1 MKKKKKKV
9 TKKETFNM
17 VKLLEMEVNDLWENV
32 TELNDGRP
40 SFDFIMEMV
49 KATQKRMERIDRI
62 DELVRKLDKEVGEH
76 CIRMEILESKVG
88 K

>member
-9 TKKETFNM
+9 TKKEMLGM
-17 VKLLEMEVNDLWENV
+17 VKQLDMEVNEIWESV
-32 TELNDGRP
+32 EELNDGRP

-76 CIRMEILESKVG
+76 CVRMEILESKVG